1 MSATAQVAAQTVW
14 DADAIAASVKRSIR
28 SLMGKRWNDATPR
41 DFFVALALACREML
55 IERWFATQDRVR
67 QADAKRLYYL
77 SVEFLIGRSLQSSL
91 ENLGVLD
98 EVERAFRRLG
108 VDWEAVVESEP
119 DAALGNGGLGRLA
132 ACFLD
137 SLAALDLPGFGYG
150 INYDYGLF
158 RQAIEHGH
166 QREYP
171 EGWQRPGAAWLI
183 ERPER
188 VCLVPVY
195 GHAGQRPRDGEP
207 ADWRDFRVIVGL
219 PHDLPIVGLG
229 GRTVN
234 HLRLYS
240 ARSTDEF
247 DIDIFNRGD
256 YLRAFERKLGIE
268 RISKVLYPSDSNE
281 QGRELRLLQEY
292 FFVACALRDIFSQYR
307 EIHDSWDALP
317 DKVAIHLNDTHPALA
332 VAEFVRLLVDDNG
345 LPFDRALALANQC
358 FAYTNHTLMPEAL
371 ESWPS
376 WLLERVVPRHLQI
389 IEAINARLL
398 SEVELRWPGDVERV
412 RRISIIDE
420 DPQKHVRMAHLA
432 ITGSHSVNG
441 VSALHSELVKTSLV
455 PDFAAL
461 WPAKFQNVTNG
472 VTPRRWLLRANPLL
486 ADAITRRLGDGWV
499 RDLDELRGLEPAADD
514 AAFRAEFRSVK
525 RANKERLAKVVARVA
540 GVRLDPDALFDVQVK
555 RIHEYKRQLLAALHV
570 IHLYLQITEDGRR
583 LAAPRACLF
592 AGKAAPEYFMAKL
605 VIRLLANV
613 AAVVNADPRTEGQ
626 LQVAFVPDYRVTLAK
641 QMIPAADLS
650 EQISTAGTEA
660 SGTGNM
666 KLAMNGALTIGTLDG
681 ANIEIRDAVGPENLY
696 IFGLRTEE
704 IADLRARGAYDPRE
718 RQQASEPLRR
728 VLDALASDR
737 FAGGEPGVFAPIL
750 QSLLDHGD
758 RYFVLADFESY
769 VATQAQVGRDYRDAE
784 AWSRRAV
791 LNVAR
796 MGYFSADRAIREY
809 AQRIWHLDAVR

>member
-28 SLMGKRWNDATPR
+28 SLMGKRWSDATPR
-41 DFFVALALACREML
+41 DLFVALALACREML

-67 QADAKRLYYL
+67 QANAKRLYYL

-91 ENLGVLD
+91 QNLGVLD

-108 VDWEAVVESEP
+108 VDWEAIVESEP

-132 ACFLD
+132 ACFLE
-137 SLAALDLPGFGYG
+137 SLATLDLPGFGYG

-158 RQAIEHGH
+158 RQAIENGH

-188 VCLVPVY
+188 ACLVPVY
-195 GHAGQRPRDGEP
+195 GHAGQRRRDGEP
-207 ADWRDFRVIVGL
+207 AEWRDFRVIVGI
-219 PHDLPIVGLG
+219 PHDLPVVGLG

-240 ARSTDEF
+240 ARSPDEF

-256 YLRAFERKLGIE
+256 YLRAFERKLAIE

-332 VAEFVRLLVDDNG
+332 VAEFIRLLVDDNG
-345 LPFDRALALANQC
+345 LPFDRALALANQS

-389 IEAINARLL
+389 IEEINARLL

-486 ADAITRRLGDGWV
+486 ADAITRRIGEGWV
-499 RDLDELRGLEPAADD
+499 RDLDELRALEPAAED
-514 AAFRAEFRSVK
+514 AAFRAEFRAVK

-583 LAAPRACLF
+583 LDVPRACLF

-626 LQVAFVPDYRVTLAK
+626 LRVAFVPDYRVTLAK
-641 QMIPAADLS
+641 QIIPAADLS

-666 KLAMNGALTIGTLDG
+666 KLALNGALTIGTLDG

-696 IFGLRTEE
+696 IFGLRAEE
-704 IADLRARGAYDPRE
+704 VADLRARGAYDPRE
-718 RQQASEPLRR
+718 RYQESEPLRR

-769 VATQAQVGRDYRDAE
+769 VATQEQVGRDYRDAE
-784 AWSRRAV
+784 EWSRRAV

-796 MGYFSADRAIREY
+796 MGFFSADRAIREY
-809 AQRIWHLDAVR
+809 AERIWRLDAVR